1 MRAPASG
8 EGAVSRNTRGR
19 PSVKKGEARHR
30 LSLVRGA
37 AAATA
42 DGLIRDDGGGLFSD
56 EYAFPG
62 TQVIN
67 GYLADK
73 TRLFRWEGREGVFDG
88 ELHNAFEALLVRHTP
103 KPRLA

>member
-1 MRAPASG
+1 MR
-8 EGAVSRNTRGR
+8 
-19 PSVKKGEARHR
+19 KKHR
-30 LSLVRGA
+30 LSIVRGQRRYA
-37 AAATA
+37 P
-42 DGLIRDDGGGLFSD
+42 DDGGRLFSD

-67 GYLADK
+67 GYLADG

-88 ELHNAFEALLVRHTP
+88 ELLNAFESLLVRHTP